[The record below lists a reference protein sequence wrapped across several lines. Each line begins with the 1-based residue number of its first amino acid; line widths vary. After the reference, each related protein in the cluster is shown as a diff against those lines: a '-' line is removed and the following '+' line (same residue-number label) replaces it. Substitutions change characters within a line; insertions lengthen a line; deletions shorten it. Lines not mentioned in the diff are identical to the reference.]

1 MKTVFGMVMLVALLG
16 CSSAKKLKTG
26 AGEISRDSE
35 TAANDSLLE
44 QARTLIE
51 TGSKIPFRTFS
62 SKAKLEYE
70 DMYGIQ
76 PETNVYIRMETGK
89 LIWVSITAT
98 FLNIEAA
105 RVMVLPDSIIIVNK
119 LEKTIESYPISYI
132 SEKIALPLSFDDIQK
147 LIAGNVILTRDSLSS
162 ASSSQ
167 SFIQIKSRGAGI
179 ENSIFFTIP
188 AFLLARQFID
198 LRNGTQHYSADVLYE
213 DYEKTDN
220 FLFSTLRE
228 IMIPAEKQRI
238 KLTFR
243 QYEFNKELSVPFNR
257 PGSYTVK

>member
-1 MKTVFGMVMLVALLG
+1 MKSTIGIIIIVMLLG
-16 CSSAKKLKTG
+16 CGSTKKLKTG
-26 AGEISRDSE
+26 AGTISRDSISV
-35 TAANDSLLE
+35 TGDSLLE
-44 QARTLIE
+44 QARTLIAA
-51 TGSKIPFRTFS
+51 GSKIPFRTLS

-70 DMYGIQ
+70 DMYGEQ

-89 LIWVSITAT
+89 FIWVSITAT

-105 RVMVLPDSIIIVNK
+105 RVMVLPDSIIIVNR

-132 SEKIALPLSFDDIQK
+132 SEKVALPLSFDDIQK
-147 LIAGNVILTRDSLSS
+147 LISGNVILTKDSLSS
-162 ASSSQ
+162 AASSQ
-167 SFIQIKSRGAGI
+167 SFLQIQSDESGI
-179 ENSIFFTIP
+179 ENRIFFAVP
-188 AFLLARQFID
+188 AMLLARQFID
-198 LRNGTQHYSADVLYE
+198 ITNGMNNYSADVLYE
-213 DYEKTDN
+213 DYEKAGD

-243 QYEFNKELSVPFNR
+243 QYEFNKELSVPFSR